1 MLNPADA
8 GANVGAAVISATV
21 DVAGAG
27 GAAVAGAGG
36 GKVTTTTGGI
46 VALVSSVVVVVLV
59 ASVALLL
66 VASVVVL
73 VASVLVLVARVEVLV
88 ARVLVTRVLVL
99 VARVLVSRVVLVD
112 VASGLW
118 QRCWMY
124 SPSITDCAKG
134 VSLRAVAIVKGY
146 SVAWPSFGFSK
157 KQPLPCAN
165 CQNWHNT

>member
-36 GKVTTTTGGI
+36 DKVTTTTGGI
-46 VALVSSVVVVVLV
+46 V
-59 ASVALLL
+59 LL

-73 VASVLVLVARVEVLV
+73 VLVASLVVLLLVASVVVLVARVEVLV

-124 SPSITDCAKG
+124 SPSMTDCAKG